1 MGDSNPE
8 VPQPLPSVIRNLD
21 KAVKRIVCEQ
31 VVHAYAKF
39 YSFKGVAMRY
49 TSVVGPRLR
58 HGVVW
63 DFMNK
68 FLRNSTEPEI
78 LGDGKQ
84 VWRYIYIEDAVEATI
99 VA

>member
-1 MGDSNPE
+1 
-8 VPQPLPSVIRNLD
+8 VIRDLD
-21 KAVKRIVCEQ
+21 KAVKKIVCEH

-39 YSFKGVAMRY
+39 YSFKAVAMRY
-49 TSVVGPRLR
+49 ASVVGPRLR

-63 DFMNK
+63 DFTNK
-68 FLRNSTEPEI
+68 LLRNSTEPEI
-78 LGDGKQ
+78 PGDGKQ